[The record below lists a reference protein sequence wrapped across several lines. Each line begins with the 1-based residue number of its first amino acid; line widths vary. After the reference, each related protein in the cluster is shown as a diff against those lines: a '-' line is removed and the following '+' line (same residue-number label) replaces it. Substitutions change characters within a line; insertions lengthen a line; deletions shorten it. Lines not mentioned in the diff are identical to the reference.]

1 MEYFVSQSSPFTFWH
16 PDWEVIFMTP
26 FIPRED
32 LSLTVILT
40 APIYARFGTCLYQRT
55 KQSYECGMT
64 DSWDTLGHANVALA
78 KWDIAQHKFYPR
90 KSYWV

>member
-55 KQSYECGMT
+55 K
-64 DSWDTLGHANVALA
+64 
-78 KWDIAQHKFYPR
+78 
-90 KSYWV
+90 